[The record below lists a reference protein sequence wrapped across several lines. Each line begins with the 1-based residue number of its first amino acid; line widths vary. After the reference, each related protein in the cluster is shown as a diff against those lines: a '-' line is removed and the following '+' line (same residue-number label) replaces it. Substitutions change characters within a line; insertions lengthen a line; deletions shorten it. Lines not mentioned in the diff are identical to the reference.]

1 MDEKGRQGSSPQ
13 PSSPF
18 DLTRPSRKLGGM
30 PRAACLIRAESIEG
44 IFHNEIVW
52 PVEAAAPG
60 FSCRPPQWVEGA
72 YLSAQHTLPA
82 GNSWGGTSPPN
93 FDFPQSWTARDAEP
107 RLTLAPSPRH
117 ITHMGNLR
125 SKKEEIWSYSFQL
138 TLSYLFSARLPGVS
152 LGGSGPGEEKE
163 VKGVLEAD
171 ESTQAPL
178 LSFQA
183 QPQSLGGS

>member
-1 MDEKGRQGSSPQ
+1 MWGPSPPLLPYPAAPRGGRTRRDWRLLPSNERRIWIDENGRRGSSPQ
-13 PSSPF
+13 PSSLF
-18 DLTRPSRKLGGM
+18 DLTRPSSKLGGL

-60 FSCRPPQWVEGA
+60 FSCHPPQWVEGA
-72 YLSAQHTLPA
+72 YLSVQHTPPA

-117 ITHMGNLR
+117 IIQMGKLR
-125 SKKEEIWSYSFQL
+125 SKKEEIWSYSF
-138 TLSYLFSARLPGVS
+138 
-152 LGGSGPGEEKE
+152 
-163 VKGVLEAD
+163 
-171 ESTQAPL
+171 
-178 LSFQA
+178 
-183 QPQSLGGS
+183 